1 MYESAEHSIPD
12 FIENPIHDY
21 EITSWIR
28 LDFTG
33 DFQFSTSVYMLAIL
47 KRSPRQK
54 SQLKIGCVS
63 PCRDRRDFYY

>member
-47 KRSPRQK
+47 KRSPR
-54 SQLKIGCVS
+54 
-63 PCRDRRDFYY
+63 